1 VRRLQTR
8 PQFQTV
14 LAGPVIAKS
23 PHFALHAR
31 DWESDPGA
39 AFARVPLSG
48 EPLIG
53 ALLPK
58 RWAKR
63 AVTRN
68 AIKRQVFAV
77 ADQFQSQLARFAYV
91 VRLRCAFD
99 RTDFPSASSVA
110 LKTTLRLELSQ
121 LFATAVT
128 RLPAARHA

>member
-1 VRRLQTR
+1 MRRLQTR

-23 PHFALHAR
+23 AHFALHAR
-31 DWESDPGA
+31 DWEPDPGA
-39 AFARVPLSG
+39 AFAGVALTG

-77 ADQFQSQLARFAYV
+77 AEPFQNQLARFAFV
-91 VRLRCAFD
+91 VRLRCTFD
-99 RTDFPSASSVA
+99 RTDFRSASSIA
-110 LKTTLRLELSQ
+110 LKTAVRLELLQ
-121 LFATAVT
+121 LFGLAVT
-128 RLPAARHA
+128 RLPTLRHA